1 MERLDEEERGN
12 YYRTII
18 LGFKLLYFTEIVINI
33 DINNSHLLFAHA
45 KQFIV
50 HFSNNIDKL
59 DVLTSQLFVASF
71 LKILC
76 DLIKES
82 PQHV

>member
-18 LGFKLLYFTEIVINI
+18 LGFKLLYFTEIV
-33 DINNSHLLFAHA
+33 INNSHLLFAHA